1 MPAFVPAWKKLGLQ
15 LKNAPPASE
24 ESETVKPTYAS
35 TSPHVTKKR
44 KANDGDDAIPSI
56 TKNDEAQPTTT
67 PQKRAKITF
76 QEDSSSPTEPV
87 IPKTPAS
94 TKKAEQ
100 KTPKSILKKTKKA
113 ESDTVPSP
121 NGGASADAQA
131 EAEADITVPTQPPK
145 TKAEKKAKRAARLS
159 SQSNATPT
167 SESAENEERPQLVYL
182 QTYHDTPESWKFN
195 KNHQI
200 QLLKDVFN
208 LYRIPSSYND
218 ALSSYIKGLQG
229 AAARERL
236 GVLARSIASES
247 SSGDKEDG
255 NESSDKK
262 GEKKIRAQL
271 IVEALESGKEK
282 ETPASAVSTQ
292 AATAEAEP
300 KKKKSRGRKRRVEVE
315 SESSSSSESSDSS
328 DSDVDA

>member
-15 LKNAPPASE
+15 LKNAPPVAE
-24 ESETVKPTYAS
+24 ESVTPTLIS
-35 TSPHVTKKR
+35 TPHVTKKR
-44 KANDGDDAIPSI
+44 KANDGDDNETISKP
-56 TKNDEAQPTTT
+56 TVEAQST

-76 QEDSSSPTEPV
+76 QDDSASITGPT

-94 TKKAEQ
+94 AQQTKQ

-113 ESDTVPSP
+113 ATNTAPEGTP
-121 NGGASADAQA
+121 ADAQA
-131 EAEADITVPTQPPK
+131 ESDVEVPPQPPK
-145 TKAEKKAKRAARLS
+145 TKAEKKAKRAARLA
-159 SQSNATPT
+159 SQSNADST
-167 SESAENEERPQLVYL
+167 SETAEVGERPHLVYL
-182 QTYHDTPESWKFN
+182 RTYHETPGNWKF
-195 KNHQI
+195 KKAHQI

-208 LYRIPSSYND
+208 LYRIPPSYND

-236 GVLARSIASES
+236 GVLARSIVSQE
-247 SSGDKEDG
+247 KEDG
-255 NESSDKK
+255 NGQGDKQA
-262 GEKKIRAQL
+262 EKRIRARL
-271 IVEALESGKEK
+271 IVAALESGDAK
-282 ETPASAVSTQ
+282 ETLAPSVPAR

-328 DSDVDA
+328 DSDDEA

>member
-76 QEDSSSPTEPV
+76 QEDSSSTTEPV

-94 TKKAEQ
+94 TKKSEQ

-113 ESDTVPSP
+113 ASDSGTSPTEKVP
-121 NGGASADAQA
+121 ADAR
-131 EAEADITVPTQPPK
+131 AEADITVPTQPPK

-328 DSDVDA
+328 DSDDDA